1 MDKEVKILFRD
12 IIKPM
17 SFSKTSK
24 RIPYLIGDNN
34 SLESFIKKIN
44 KNHLINLKKYYSPF
58 HYMDDKEKSF
68 NFGVQINNNKYRK
81 EFNLVEFK
89 KKLKKIEEK
98 EKEKL
103 KNNKKKE
110 YKIAINDRTK
120 HNIEIWKKNKMLSN
134 IVKSYNPKY
143 KIIYKRIPNIFFAY
157 PKSKQKK
164 KIKSFSVSN
173 KKIKRNFE
181 ENIFEKINESKI
193 QNLNNKSVIETL
205 KNNFKIKN
213 NIILNSKAKTT
224 KNIMKKFLANEIE
237 KTPSTK
243 IRTYIKYKSQKNFRR
258 NNNLL
263 FQNNSFNK
271 SHLFEKNYYHPDY
284 NKMPRSER
292 LSFFKSSKK
301 NDYLLNQPSIG
312 AYEPKYEYIFEKSP
326 KISFDR
332 SNNFDLFS
340 YRKYILRKLWSGFNR
355 YLNEEYELVD
365 FPLSDSKKNII

>member
-164 KIKSFSVSN
+164 KN
-173 KKIKRNFE
+173 KKF
-181 ENIFEKINESKI
+181 
-193 QNLNNKSVIETL
+193 
-205 KNNFKIKN
+205 
-213 NIILNSKAKTT
+213 
-224 KNIMKKFLANEIE
+224 
-237 KTPSTK
+237 
-243 IRTYIKYKSQKNFRR
+243 
-258 NNNLL
+258 
-263 FQNNSFNK
+263 
-271 SHLFEKNYYHPDY
+271 
-284 NKMPRSER
+284 
-292 LSFFKSSKK
+292 
-301 NDYLLNQPSIG
+301 
-312 AYEPKYEYIFEKSP
+312 
-326 KISFDR
+326 
-332 SNNFDLFS
+332 
-340 YRKYILRKLWSGFNR
+340 
-355 YLNEEYELVD
+355 
-365 FPLSDSKKNII
+365 